1 MSCHIISYHIIYH
14 SLTCHVISYFI
25 SYDYRSP
32 DLYVLVY
39 FLLLLSKTNTLTD
52 QICRNNDLQ
61 WLVINFFCTYF
72 LPLLQ
77 KFSIFF
83 FPLPHIHSVEV
94 DFKFLL
100 LCLLPTVTQFTKC
113 NYFFFLIL
121 QLLLRNQLLVVA
133 EFLWSQ
139 SVWKAAA
146 GGLGTVL
153 YAAECSFVL
162 GFWCSEESAEV

>member
-1 MSCHIISYHIIYH
+1 MSYHISYHMITEVLTCTDLYISYYYLVKQIL
-14 SLTCHVISYFI
+14 SLTKFVE
-25 SYDYRSP
+25 
-32 DLYVLVY
+32 
-39 FLLLLSKTNTLTD
+39 K
-52 QICRNNDLQ
+52 NDLQ